1 MRLFRGCGMNSE
13 LIDKIYESCF
23 APQVWPEVLDE
34 VGRIGDAP
42 GASLFFSRGGDQ
54 RCVTSAEP
62 RERAERIVR
71 EGWLARG
78 AIISR
83 LFAQRHAG
91 FRALLDWLK
100 TIEIAHPEA
109 PEPISKAFGY
119 DNWNILSAK
128 IKSAEQPAS
137 DERTPPVGPQNDQ
150 TTLYCTFC
158 GKSQHEVRKL
168 VAGPTAFIGDE
179 CVDLCTN
186 IIETGR

>member
-1 MRLFRGCGMNSE
+1 MNSE

-54 RCVTSAEP
+54 RCVTSPEP

-71 EGWLARG
+71 EGWLGRG

-91 FRALLDWLK
+91 FLIDVDFYVPTGDNAMFVLSRPTELGPFARAAAARLDALRPHL
-100 TIEIAHPEA
+100 ARSVL
-109 PEPISKAFGY
+109 ISAR
-119 DNWNILSAK
+119 LQLERA
-128 IKSAEQPAS
+128 AS
-137 DERTPPVGPQNDQ
+137 T
-150 TTLYCTFC
+150 
-158 GKSQHEVRKL
+158 
-168 VAGPTAFIGDE
+168 
-179 CVDLCTN
+179 
-186 IIETGR
+186 